1 VLSAFYGIGSKLA
14 RLRPESL
21 PRPRRALTLTG
32 KTIDLRKI
40 KQSQTLGIEKGA

>member
-14 RLRPESL
+14 RLRPSHCRVL
-21 PRPRRALTLTG
+21 RGALTLTG
-32 KTIDLRKI
+32 KTIELPKI